1 MALLR
6 TTLTP
11 HRPPLVTVLTRQ
23 SGGVTRLSLVRAAPI
38 GVTVLGQRG
47 PAGPAGQPGQPGPA
61 GAPGAPGLSGAI
73 SADADNRATHG
84 TDGGLYVPELA
95 VDPLAYYILARS

>member
-23 SGGVTRLSLVRAAPI
+23 SGGITRLSLVRAAPI

-47 PAGPAGQPGQPGPA
+47 PAGPAGQPGPAGAA
-61 GAPGAPGLSGAI
+61 GAPGVSGAI

-84 TDGGLYVPELA
+84 ADGGLYVPELA